1 MKKFLPLII
10 LLLMLVL
17 TVGGTVW
24 VVLTYPHRASA
35 SVGKYSLSQT
45 KIRELKKQ
53 VLLFNQ
59 KRKFRES
66 ENLLRRIV
74 ADYPGNVLASVM
86 LGKVKYLRG
95 NYRESGQIFRRL
107 SVIYADNPL
116 IRNNLGAV
124 LVTEGLYESG
134 IRELNAAEKLSRG
147 ARYVYINLWQASVL
161 LGDMNKAQYY
171 WEKARKS
178 FPSLP
183 EEAILLMTDAERQQ
197 Q

>member
-24 VVLTYPHRASA
+24 VVLTYPHKTSA
-35 SVGKYSLSQT
+35 SGGKYSLSQT
-45 KIRELKKQ
+45 KIKELKKQ

-59 KRKFRES
+59 KHKFRES

-95 NYRESGQIFRRL
+95 NYREAGQIFRHL

-134 IRELNAAEKLSRG
+134 IRELIAAEKLSVG

-161 LGDMNKAQYY
+161 LGDMQKAQYY

>member
-17 TVGGTVW
+17 TVGGTVA
-24 VVLTYPHRASA
+24 VILTYPHKSPASG
-35 SVGKYSLSQT
+35 GKYSLSQT

-95 NYRESGQIFRRL
+95 NYRESGQIFRHL

-124 LVTEGLYESG
+124 LVAEGLYESG
-134 IRELNAAEKLSRG
+134 IRELNAAEKLSGG

-161 LGDMNKAQYY
+161 LGDMKKAQYY

-183 EEAILLMTDAERQQ
+183 EEAILLMTAAERQ
-197 Q
+197 